1 MHKLQ
6 YSIHFNKDCAEIQI
20 NKTSEEHKKCS
31 EDHTVEI
38 KNDSAHNAKKRGLE
52 EFLAG
57 TKLNIRYQKGSKKE
71 ETPCN
76 LKTCELCR
84 DAKEITAQLN
94 DANKPTGWKE
104 RLVLAFSTIEKSD
117 SSRIWLSLSQD
128 IYPFFESHSSI
139 LCPDAKSGFYLNWKK
154 KVQDCLSHNKDVFKS
169 GKTLFAKKGYWR
181 LLKPKDLDF
190 REQIPSLSQA
200 TVGVLPC
207 SVPNVVPSQGWC
219 PASVHQSTLHS
230 SPPSLPSSIPVRSA
244 FCSSLGSCLSKAH
257 DSFGNLSTLASVSE
271 SIAQQ
276 VTPADTA
283 LSKDFSNFL
292 KRSVAN
298 PMIPGAPVGIDVP
311 ANDLSESLRQATIST

>member
-1 MHKLQ
+1 MYKLQ

-20 NKTSEEHKKCS
+20 HKTAEEEKKSSEERP
-31 EDHTVEI
+31 VEI
-38 KNDSAHNAKKRGLE
+38 KNDAPHNLKKRGLE
-52 EFLAG
+52 DFLAG

-76 LKTCELCR
+76 LKTCELCK

-117 SSRIWLSLSQD
+117 ASRIWLSLTQD

-169 GKTLFAKKGYWR
+169 GKTLFAKKGFWR
-181 LLKPKDLDF
+181 LLKPKDLDS
-190 REQIPSLSQA
+190 REQIPCLSQA
-200 TVGVLPC
+200 TAGVLPC
-207 SVPNVVPSQGWC
+207 SVPNVMPSQGWC
-219 PASVHQSTLHS
+219 PSIYHSTLQS
-230 SPPSLPSSIPVRSA
+230 SPPSLSSSIPVRSA
-244 FCSSLGSCLSKAH
+244 FCNTLGNCISKAQ

-271 SIAQQ
+271 SISQQ

-292 KRSVAN
+292 KRSATN
-298 PMIPGAPVGIDVP
+298 PSSVVEVDVP
-311 ANDLSESLRQATIST
+311 ANELSESLRQATIST